1 MQLTND
7 QAHRI
12 AEAAIE
18 ADQLDVELLKL
29 EQTGARLA
37 IREARTARDAARAKL
52 ADAIAS
58 TEQARDAGR
67 D

>member
-1 MQLTND
+1 MSKLTSESAN
-7 QAHRI
+7 QI

-18 ADQLDVELLKL
+18 ADRLDVELLRL

-37 IREARTARDAARAKL
+37 IREARTSRDAARARL

-58 TEQARDAGR
+58 ARR
-67 D
+67 ES

>member
-1 MQLTND
+1 MLTND

-18 ADQLDVELLKL
+18 ADRLDVELLRL

-52 ADAIAS
+52 ADAIAAVE
-58 TEQARDAGR
+58 TGPWN
-67 D
+67 